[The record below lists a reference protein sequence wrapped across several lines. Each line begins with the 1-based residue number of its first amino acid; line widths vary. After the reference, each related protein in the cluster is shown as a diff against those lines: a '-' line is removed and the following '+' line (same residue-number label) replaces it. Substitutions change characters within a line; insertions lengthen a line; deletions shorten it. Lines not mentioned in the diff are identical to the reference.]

1 MPLPQ
6 VDRWVWVAFI
16 GAAVLTLYGCGS
28 MPLGTP
34 KLASGNPTEEEVMAL
49 QAVLKNHK
57 AVELKPVIKRSVFG
71 LPQLRQPL
79 PHQVTFGARK
89 FD

>member
-1 MPLPQ
+1 MKFT
-6 VDRWVWVAFI
+6 V
-16 GAAVLTLYGCGS
+16 
-28 MPLGTP
+28 
-34 KLASGNPTEEEVMAL
+34 ASGNPSEEELLAL
-49 QAVLKNHK
+49 QAVLANRK
-57 AVELKPVIKRSVFG
+57 AVELKPVIKRSIFG